1 MSVHHALCCILG
13 HCNLMLGDEKS
24 RDRRV
29 VIPTLGLHDP
39 KLVSLF
45 YTTLYLKEL
54 TYILGTL
61 GKKEKKRGREE

>member
-1 MSVHHALCCILG
+1 
-13 HCNLMLGDEKS
+13 MLGDEKS